1 MMDTF
6 QFSHR
11 HLDIYQAQDDSSSFA
26 EHAAIAY
33 EWDERVCDSARG
45 SYEHVMNKNFRR
57 GRNTRISH
65 RAQRVMWLKN
75 ASAKKFG
82 SNQLLQL

>member
-11 HLDIYQAQDDSSSFA
+11 NLDIYQAQDDSSSFA

-45 SYEHVMNKNFRR
+45 SYEHVMNKNFRS

-65 RAQRVMWLKN
+65 GAQRMMWLKN
-75 ASAKKFG
+75 ASAKEIWF
-82 SNQLLQL
+82 